1 MKDVHELPA
10 KRLNLILEL
19 LLEKVKEQS
28 DADRDQP
35 LEWSIMHMY
44 SCSQLAK
51 LLAIKRG
58 LDPEIAGIAGA
69 IHDLAIIETG
79 IFKDHGP
86 NGANLVRD
94 FLLHYNK
101 KFGDNYGFISDD
113 EIELIVKAT
122 IHHSDK
128 KQYSEDKFVEL
139 VKDVD
144 SFDRYLHGKET
155 YDFYVE
161 RTNRVLKDFNYP
173 LL

>member
-1 MKDVHELPA
+1 MKDIHLLSVR
-10 KRLNLILEL
+10 RLNLILEM
-19 LLEKVKEQS
+19 LLEKAKELS
-28 DADRDQP
+28 DIERDQP

-51 LLAIKRG
+51 LLALKRD

-79 IFKDHGP
+79 IFKNHGID
-86 NGANLVRD
+86 GEKFVKD
-94 FLLHYNK
+94 FLKNYN
-101 KFGDNYGFISDD
+101 NIYGLENGMVTEKELSII
-113 EIELIVKAT
+113 IEAT

-128 KQYSEDKFVEL
+128 KNYSNNEYVEL
-139 VKDVD
+139 IKDVD

-155 YDFYVE
+155 YEFYTK
-161 RTNRVLKDFNYP
+161 RTNRVLKDLNYP

>member
-1 MKDVHELPA
+1 MKDVHELQSR
-10 KRLNLILEL
+10 RLNFILEL
-19 LLEKVKEQS
+19 LLEKTKEF
-28 DADRDQP
+28 ADLNRDQP

-58 LDPEIAGIAGA
+58 LDQEIAGIAGA

-94 FLLHYNK
+94 FLKNYNK
-101 KFGDNYGFISDD
+101 RFGDSYGFISDE

-128 KQYSEDKFVEL
+128 KQYSGDTFVEL
-139 VKDVD
+139 IKDVD

-161 RTNRVLKDFNYP
+161 RTNRVLKDLNYP

>member
-10 KRLNLILEL
+10 RRLNLILKL
-19 LLEKVKEQS
+19 LLEKAKEQ
-28 DADRDQP
+28 AEIDRDQP

-51 LLAIKRG
+51 LLAIKRD
-58 LDPEIAGIAGA
+58 LNPEIAGIAGA

-79 IFKDHGP
+79 IFKDHGLL
-86 NGANLVRD
+86 GAKLVRD
-94 FLLHYNK
+94 FLQNYNN
-101 KFGDNYGFISDD
+101 KFGLEYGIVNEKELSII
-113 EIELIVKAT
+113 IEAT

-128 KQYSEDKFVEL
+128 IAYTNNDYVEL
-139 VKDVD
+139 IKDVD

-161 RTNRVLKDFNYP
+161 RTNRVLKDLNFP

>member
-1 MKDVHELPA
+1 MKDVHELPVR
-10 KRLNLILEL
+10 RLNFILEL
-19 LLEKVKEQS
+19 LLDKAKLLS
-28 DADRDQP
+28 NIDRDQP

-58 LDPEIAGIAGA
+58 LNPEIAGIAGA

-86 NGANLVRD
+86 NGVNLVRD
-94 FLLHYNK
+94 FLKNYNK
-101 KFGDNYGFISDD
+101 KFGDNYGLISDD
-113 EIELIVKAT
+113 EIEQIVIAT
-122 IHHSDK
+122 NHHSDK
-128 KQYSEDKFVEL
+128 KQYSDDKFVEL
-139 VKDVD
+139 IKDVD

-155 YDFYVE
+155 YDFYVK
-161 RTNRVLKDFNYP
+161 RTNRVLKDINYP